1 MSKNTK
7 EVQGN
12 NRLHQATAVVITQ
25 VSVATVATW
34 AILAIYGQKIC
45 KKGKTFTNLEFS
57 KIICQP

>member
-34 AILAIYGQKIC
+34 AILVQPIPQTMEGHKEVQRKIR
-45 KKGKTFTNLEFS
+45 NV
-57 KIICQP
+57 

>member
-25 VSVATVATW
+25 VSVATVATR
-34 AILAIYGQKIC
+34 AILAQPTPLTMDGHKEVQRKIR
-45 KKGKTFTNLEFS
+45 NV
-57 KIICQP
+57 

>member
-34 AILAIYGQKIC
+34 AILANYDLKIR
-45 KKGKTFTNLEFS
+45 KKEKKHF
-57 KIICQP
+57 